1 MAKASFK
8 PTAQQ
13 EAILDAFMDAKPMI
27 VQAGAG
33 TGKTTTLQM
42 LAEST
47 DDIGLYVAF
56 NRSVAQEARG
66 RFPNTVDAVTAHAL
80 AKRMLEKDDHWRTVI
95 RSKFSATASDSAK
108 FVYDKI
114 IYPIYPHEGDNVFRY
129 NEALKIVTG
138 VKDRAFLYHT
148 NWAQLVTGTVKK
160 FCQSADPEITEEHFN
175 AAVVARSINKHNSGE
190 VARKLS
196 ANPKIVQRTI
206 ELARKYWDRIIDPED
221 TKIPFGF
228 DHVLKVWQLSN
239 PVLDYDY
246 VLFDEA
252 QDANAT
258 LSHVL
263 LSQHA
268 HGTQLVV
275 VGDQNQAIYGFT
287 GSLDAM
293 SKFEAAVPDAVV
305 LPLTESW
312 RFGSPIADA
321 ANQVLVAK
329 GVPERITGLG
339 TKTLPLI
346 ENYTQVD
353 FIEEGVDAVLCRSNT
368 GCLEAALWVLE
379 KYPNIRLGL
388 SVKLREMKEF
398 YEAAVGFRETGKTK
412 YPVMKDFQTFL
423 EFATAVAEE
432 PEMTMEFG
440 LLMRT
445 AQKAGGVEKALA
457 LIARV
462 ESLTVKPEDADIII
476 TTIHQSKG
484 AEWNNVLLYDDWTGG
499 IGNNEEKNLL
509 YVATTRA
516 KERLYTGG
524 FWPVFRHAVNLT
536 QEQLEALLIKVAAS
550 GPDDDSLVV
559 PDAYPTFLVTKET
572 YIGSKGEAGVT
583 EVRMNHS
590 MVSHNWAHIPKD
602 QIAGVR
608 IQGID
613 MVHRGVYVPSH
624 ASLLLDESFFEMT
637 REALDEKYGVES
649 ERALAHIAMDA
660 LDALRASEIPETI
673 ERLAL
678 AVVVYKMMVRDVSGK
693 VAQFVE
699 ASKLEN
705 GEVSRIALCAA
716 MLDLINH
723 RHYGLEGRTPS
734 AEYLVGAK
742 DKSVVPAPEGYLS
755 DEEVSVEFKK
765 ALRKELAANDPALF

>member
-66 RFPNTVDAVTAHAL
+66 RFPNTVDACTAHAL
-80 AKRMLEKDDHWRTVI
+80 AKRMLEQDDHWRNVI
-95 RSKFSATASDSAK
+95 RSKFSASSNDSAK
-108 FVYDKI
+108 AVYDKI
-114 IYPIYPHEGDNVFRY
+114 IYPIYPHDDDNYFRL

-138 VKDRAFLYHT
+138 VKDRAFLYYT
-148 NWAQLVTGTVKK
+148 NWGQLVSGTVKK
-160 FCQSADPEITEEHFN
+160 FCQSADPEITEAHFN
-175 AAVVARSINKHNSGE
+175 SSVAARSINKHNSGN
-190 VARKLS
+190 VARLLN
-196 ANPKIVQRTI
+196 ANQKIVSRTV

-221 TKIPFGF
+221 TAISFGF
-228 DHVLKVWQLSN
+228 DHILKVWQLSN

-263 LSQHA
+263 LAQHA

-293 SKFEAAVPDAVV
+293 KKFEEAVPEAVV

-312 RFGSPIADA
+312 RFGKPVADA
-321 ANQVLVAK
+321 ANQVLATK

-346 ENYTQVD
+346 ENFRRID
-353 FIEEGVDAVLCRSNT
+353 FIDEGVDAVLCRSNT
-368 GCLEAALWVLE
+368 GCLEAAFWVLE

-388 SVKLREMKEF
+388 SVKLYEMKEF
-398 YEAAVGFRETGKTK
+398 YEAAVAFQNTGKTK
-412 YPVMKDFQTFL
+412 YPVMKDFKTFS
-423 EFATAVAEE
+423 EFSAAVAED
-432 PEMTMEFG
+432 PEMNAEFG

-445 AQKAGGVEKALA
+445 AGNAGGVAQALA
-457 LIARV
+457 LVARV
-462 ESLTVKPEDADIII
+462 ESLTVRPEEADITI
-476 TTIHQSKG
+476 TTVHQSKG
-484 AEWNNVLLYDDWTGG
+484 AEWNNVLLYDDWTSGLYTA
-499 IGNNEEKNLL
+499 EEKNLL

-524 FWPVFRHAVNLT
+524 FWPVFRHSVHLT
-536 QEQLEALLIKVAAS
+536 QEQLETLIAKMFHS
-550 GPDDDSLVV
+550 GGTPSGEMYTAPDDS
-559 PDAYPTFLVTKET
+559 PT
-572 YIGSKGEAGVT
+572 YIITKDSYEKYNGEKGVFELSANRDVAS
-583 EVRMNHS
+583 NS
-590 MVSHNWAHIPKD
+590 WARIND
-602 QIAGVR
+602 EDIAGIRVH
-608 IQGID
+608 GVD
-613 MVHRGVYVPSH
+613 MVHEAVYVPST
-624 ASLLLDESFFEMT
+624 SSVLLDESFLT
-637 REALDEKYGVES
+637 LDRIDLVSRFPDAVE
-649 ERALAHIAMDA
+649 RGIAAIAMDA
-660 LDALRASEIPETI
+660 LDALRASEADVTL
-673 ERLAL
+673 ERLASATVL
-678 AVVVYKMMVRDVSGK
+678 YKGLLRDASGR
-693 VAQFVE
+693 VGAYIQASDSVE
-699 ASKLEN
+699 SDDRK
-705 GEVSRIALCAA
+705 RTALCAA
-716 MLDLINH
+716 LIDIFEHQNASSDT
-723 RHYGLEGRTPS
+723 RTPS
-734 AEYLVGAK
+734 EFFVGAGTR
-742 DKSVVPAPEGYLS
+742 AS
-755 DEEVSVEFKK
+755 DDEIQLEFRKR
-765 ALRKELAANDPALF
+765 LNKELSESDPSLL

>member
-1 MAKASFK
+1 MAKASSYK
-8 PTAQQ
+8 PTEQQ
-13 EAILDAFMDAKPMI
+13 EACLDAFMDAKPMI

-56 NRSVAQEARG
+56 NRSVAVEARG
-66 RFPNTVDAVTAHAL
+66 RFPNTVDSVTAHAL
-80 AKRMLEKDDHWRTVI
+80 AKRMLEQDDHWRAVI
-95 RSKFSATASDSAK
+95 RAKFSATASDSAK
-108 FVYDKI
+108 FVYEKI
-114 IYPIYPHEGDNVFRY
+114 IYPLYPHEGDNVFKY
-129 NEALKIVTG
+129 NEGLKIVTG
-138 VKDRAFLYHT
+138 VKDRAYLYHT

-175 AAVVARSINKHNSGE
+175 SAVVARSINKHNAGY
-190 VARKLS
+190 VAKTLN
-196 ANPKIVQRTI
+196 ANPKIVARTI

-293 SKFEAAVPDAVV
+293 KKFEEAVPEAVV
-305 LPLTESW
+305 LPLNESW
-312 RFGSPIADA
+312 RFGKPIADA
-321 ANQVLVAK
+321 ANQVLFAK
-329 GVPERITGLG
+329 GVPDRIVGLG
-339 TKTLPLI
+339 TKTVPLI

-353 FIEEGVDAVLCRSNT
+353 FIEEGIDAVLCRSNT

-379 KYPNIRLGL
+379 KYPNVRLGL

-398 YEAAVGFRETGKTK
+398 YEAAVAFQQTGKTK
-412 YPVMKDFQTFL
+412 YPVMKDFKTYL
-423 EFATAVAEE
+423 EFTIAVAEE
-432 PEMTMEFG
+432 PEMTLEFG

-445 AQKAGGVEKALA
+445 AAKAGGIERALA

-462 ESLTVKPEDADIII
+462 ESLTVNPEDADITI

-499 IGNNEEKNLL
+499 INNNEEKNLL

-536 QEQLEALLIKVAAS
+536 QEQLDTLLLKVS
-550 GPDDDSLVV
+550 STGPEDDSVV
-559 PDAYPTFLVTKET
+559 PDMYPTFLETKDT
-572 YIGSKGEAGVT
+572 FVKPNGQKGVIQ
-583 EVRMNHS
+583 VRMNHS
-590 MVSHNWAHIPKD
+590 MVSHNWSQIPKD

-608 IQGID
+608 IHGID
-613 MVHRGVYVPSH
+613 MVHRGFYIPSH
-624 ASLLLDESFFEMT
+624 TNLLLDESFLTLE
-637 REALDEKYGVES
+637 REALDEKYSNDVE
-649 ERALAHIAMDA
+649 RTLAHIALDA
-660 LDALRASEIPETI
+660 RDALRASEIPDNV

-678 AVVVYKMMVRDVSGK
+678 AVVVYKMLLRDVSGK
-693 VAQFVE
+693 VANFIESAKSFESEEQ
-699 ASKLEN
+699 A
-705 GEVSRIALCAA
+705 RIALCSA

-734 AEYLVGAK
+734 KEYLLSAA
-742 DKSVVPAPEGYLS
+742 DKKIT
-755 DEEVSVEFKK
+755 DEEVNDEFNRVVK
-765 ALRKELAANDPALF
+765 KELDANDRSLF

>member
-56 NRSVAQEARG
+56 NRTVAQEARG
-66 RFPNTVDAVTAHAL
+66 RFPDTVDAVTAHAL
-80 AKRMLEKDDHWRTVI
+80 AKRMLEQDDHWRSVI
-95 RSKFSATASDSAK
+95 RAKFSPSASDSAK
-108 FVYDKI
+108 FIYDRV
-114 IYPIYPHEGDNVFRY
+114 IYPVYPHEGDNVFKY

-160 FCQSADPEITEEHFN
+160 FCQSADPEITTEHFN
-175 AAVVARSINKHNSGE
+175 ASVVARSINKHNSGD

-196 ANPKIVQRTI
+196 ANPKIVDRTI

-228 DHVLKVWQLSN
+228 DHILKVWQLSN

-263 LSQHA
+263 LSQHT

-293 SKFEAAVPDAVV
+293 SKFEAAVPEAVV

-329 GVPERITGLG
+329 GVPERISGLG
-339 TKTLPLI
+339 TKTVPLI
-346 ENYTQVD
+346 ENYREID
-353 FIEEGVDAVLCRSNT
+353 FIQEGIDAVLCRSNT

-379 KYPNIRLGL
+379 RYPNIRFGL

-398 YEAAVGFRETGKTK
+398 YEAAVQFQQTGKTK
-412 YPVMKDFQTFL
+412 YPVMKDFASFT
-423 EFATAVAEE
+423 EFSAAVNEE
-432 PEMTMEFG
+432 PELTLEFG

-445 AQKAGGVEKALA
+445 AYRAGGIEKALS

-462 ESLTVKPEDADIII
+462 ESLTVNAEDADIII
-476 TTIHQSKG
+476 TTVHQAKG

-499 IGNNEEKNLL
+499 INSNEEKNLL

-524 FWPVFRHAVNLT
+524 FWPVYRHAVNLT

-550 GPDDDSLVV
+550 GPDESSLVV
-559 PDAYPTFLVTKET
+559 PDMYPTFLVTKDT
-572 YIGSKGEAGVT
+572 YVGKNGDSGMKEI
-583 EVRMNHS
+583 RMTHS
-590 MVSHNWAHIPKD
+590 MVAHDWAGIPQD
-602 QIAGVR
+602 QFAGVR
-608 IQGID
+608 VQGID

-624 ASLLLDESFFEMT
+624 TSLLLDETFFDLS

-649 ERALAHIAMDA
+649 ERTLAHIAMDA
-660 LDALRASEIPETI
+660 LDALRASEIPVSF
-673 ERLAL
+673 ERFAL

-699 ASKLEN
+699 SSKFETP
-705 GEVSRIALCAA
+705 EISRTALCAA
-716 MLDLINH
+716 MLDLLNH

-734 AEYLVGAK
+734 AEYLVGYMDK
-742 DKSVVPAPEGYLS
+742 TIMGTEGMSDDEVEVNFRKSV
-755 DEEVSVEFKK
+755 
-765 ALRKELAANDPALF
+765 RKELIESNQSLF

>member
-8 PTAQQ
+8 PTAEQ
-13 EAILDAFMDAKPMI
+13 EAIFDAFMDAKPMI

-33 TGKTTTLQM
+33 TGKTSTLQM

-56 NRSVAQEARG
+56 NRSVALEARG
-66 RFPNTVDAVTAHAL
+66 RFPKTVDAVTAHAL
-80 AKRMLEKDDHWRTVI
+80 AKRMLEQDDHWRNVI
-95 RSKFSATASDSAK
+95 RSKFSASASDSAK

-114 IYPIYPHEGDNVFRY
+114 IYPIYPHEGDNVFKY

-175 AAVVARSINKHNSGE
+175 AGVVARSINKHKSGE

-196 ANPKIVQRTI
+196 ANPKIVARTI

-305 LPLTESW
+305 LPLTQSW

-321 ANQVLVAK
+321 ANQVLVTK
-329 GVPERITGLG
+329 GVPERITGMG
-339 TKTLPLI
+339 TKTVPLI

-353 FIEEGVDAVLCRSNT
+353 FIEEGIDAVLCRSNT

-398 YEAAVGFRETGKTK
+398 YEAAVAFQETGKTK

-423 EFATAVAEE
+423 EFSTAVSEE
-432 PEMTMEFG
+432 PELTMEFG

-445 AQKAGGVEKALA
+445 AQKAGGVVKALA

-462 ESLTVKPEDADIII
+462 ESLTVNPEDADIII
-476 TTIHQSKG
+476 TTVHQAKG
-484 AEWNNVLLYDDWTGG
+484 AEWNNVLLYDDWTAG
-499 IGNNEEKNLL
+499 INSNEEKNLL

-524 FWPVFRHAVNLT
+524 FWPVYRHAVNLT
-536 QEQLEALLIKVAAS
+536 QEQLELLLVRVAAT
-550 GPDDDSLVV
+550 GPDDSSLVT
-559 PDAYPTFLVTKET
+559 PDMYPAFLVTKET
-572 YIGSKGEAGVT
+572 YKGKNGESGVK
-583 EVRMNHS
+583 EIRMSHS
-590 MVSHNWAHIPKD
+590 MSSQDWAGIPKD

-613 MVHRGVYVPSH
+613 MVHRGVYVPAH
-624 ASLLLDESFFEMT
+624 TSLLLDETFFEMSRT
-637 REALDEKYGVES
+637 ALDEKYGVES
-649 ERALAHIAMDA
+649 ERTLAHIAMDA
-660 LDALRASEIPETI
+660 LDALRASEIPEKI

-678 AVVVYKMMVRDVSGK
+678 AMVVYKMLVRDVTGK
-693 VAQFVE
+693 VASFVE
-699 ASKLEN
+699 SSNFETPEAAR
-705 GEVSRIALCAA
+705 VALCSA

-734 AEYLVGAK
+734 AEYLVSSLDKTVTGA
-742 DKSVVPAPEGYLS
+742 SESSMS

-765 ALRKELAANDPALF
+765 AVSKELADIDRTLF